1 MNSKMKLKL
10 GLPKGSLQEST
21 LQLFKKAGYSVY
33 VGARSYFPVIDDE
46 EIQLY
51 LIRAQEIPRYVEEG
65 SLDAGITGKDW
76 IMERGAKVQEVTE
89 LVYAKSGL
97 KPVKWVLAVP
107 EDSQIKE
114 VKDLEGK
121 RISTELV
128 EVTKKYLKERK
139 INAEVEFSW
148 GATEVKPPLFA
159 DAIVELTETGT
170 SLRAHKLR
178 ILEVILESTTR
189 FIANQSSYQDEWKK
203 KKIDRIALLIKGAL
217 LAGTKVGLKMNIEE
231 RNLPKILNVL
241 PAMKKPTISHLSQ
254 KGWVAVETV
263 CDEKEVRYL
272 IPLLK
277 ESGAEDII
285 EYPLN
290 KVIY

>member
-1 MNSKMKLKL
+1 MRLKL

-21 LQLFKKAGYSVY
+21 LELFKKAGYKIY
-33 VGARSYFPVIDDE
+33 VRERSYFPLIDDD
-46 EIQLY
+46 EIQPY

-76 IMERGAKVQEVTE
+76 IMERGAKVLEVAE

-97 KPVKWVLAVP
+97 RPVKWVLAVP
-107 EDSQIKE
+107 EDSGVKSI
-114 VKDLEGK
+114 KDLEGK

-128 EVTKKYLKERK
+128 EVTKKYLEKK
-139 INAEVEFSW
+139 GVKAEVEFSW

-170 SLRAHKLR
+170 SLKAHKLR
-178 ILEVILESTTR
+178 ILEVVLESTTR
-189 FIANQSSYQDEWKK
+189 FIANSTSYKDEWKK

-217 LAGTKVGLKMNIEE
+217 LAGTKVGLKMNVEE
-231 RNLPKILNVL
+231 CNLRRILNVL

-263 CDEKEVRYL
+263 CDEEEVRYL
-272 IPLLK
+272 IPLLR
-277 ESGAEDII
+277 ENGAEDII

>member
-1 MNSKMKLKL
+1 MRLKL

-21 LQLFKKAGYSVY
+21 LELFKKAGYKIY
-33 VGARSYFPVIDDE
+33 VRERSYFPLIDDD
-46 EIQLY
+46 EIQPY

-76 IMERGAKVQEVTE
+76 IMERGAKVLEVAE

-97 KPVKWVLAVP
+97 RPVKWVLAVP
-107 EDSQIKE
+107 EDSGVKSI
-114 VKDLEGK
+114 KDLEGK

-128 EVTKKYLKERK
+128 EVTKKYLEKK
-139 INAEVEFSW
+139 GVKAEVEFSW

-170 SLRAHKLR
+170 SLKAHKLR
-178 ILEVILESTTR
+178 ILEVVLESTTR
-189 FIANQSSYQDEWKK
+189 FIANSTSYKDEWKK

-217 LAGTKVGLKMNIEE
+217 LAGTKVGLKMNVEE
-231 RNLPKILNVL
+231 CNLPKILNIL

-254 KGWVAVETV
+254 RGWVAVETV
-263 CDEKEVRYL
+263 CDEEEVKYL

-277 ESGAEDII
+277 ENGAEDII